1 MFLCIMYYVNVM
13 YVILFSVYVI
23 LCNAIVD
30 DCIIYINRLKIIL
43 N

>member
-23 LCNAIVD
+23 LCYAIVD